1 MQPDIL
7 CTAGLQDREPYRI
20 LEQNRKFRDAMK
32 QIGPAKY
39 TYLEWDGVHE
49 WNFWDRSLV
58 YAIDRFINPG
68 YAAKKLGDWAAP
80 AKEE

>member
-1 MQPDIL
+1 
-7 CTAGLQDREPYRI
+7 
-20 LEQNRKFRDAMK
+20 MK

-68 YAAKKLGDWAAP
+68 LLQKKLGDCSSGKGGITHGRTACTALTT
-80 AKEE
+80 AKLG